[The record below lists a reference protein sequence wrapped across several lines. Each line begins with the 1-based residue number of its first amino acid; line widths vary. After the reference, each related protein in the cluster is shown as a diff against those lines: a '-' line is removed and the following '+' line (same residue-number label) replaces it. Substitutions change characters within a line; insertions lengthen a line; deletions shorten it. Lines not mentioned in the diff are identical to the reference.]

1 MIIIVNGQGGV
12 GKTTFEKFVEEELSL
27 FNKKTEVISMVDKV
41 KEYAK
46 DFGWNGE
53 KTPKDRKMLST
64 LNNLVTQW
72 KDIPYQHVY
81 NKIKNSKSDFIFVD
95 ARESAD
101 IKRLSSDFNV
111 IKVLVTGKQINSY
124 GNHADDDVFNDEI
137 TYDVTVD
144 NSKTLDDLKLKA
156 KDFVSLL
163 LMAIALINFKKG
175 E

>member
-53 KTPKDRKMLST
+53 KTPKDRKMLS
-64 LNNLVTQW
+64 NLKDLLTEW
-72 KDIPYQHVY
+72 KDIPYQDVY
-81 NKIKNSKSDFIFVD
+81 NKIKNSKAGFVFVD

-101 IKRLSSDFNV
+101 IKR
-111 IKVLVTGKQINSY
+111 
-124 GNHADDDVFNDEI
+124 
-137 TYDVTVD
+137 
-144 NSKTLDDLKLKA
+144 
-156 KDFVSLL
+156 
-163 LMAIALINFKKG
+163 
-175 E
+175 